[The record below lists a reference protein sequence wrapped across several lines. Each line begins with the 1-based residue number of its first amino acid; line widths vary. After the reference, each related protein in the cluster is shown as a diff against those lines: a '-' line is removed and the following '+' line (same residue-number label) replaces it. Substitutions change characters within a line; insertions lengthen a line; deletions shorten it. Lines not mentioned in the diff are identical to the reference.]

1 MTKQEA
7 IQQRQMAS
15 YTVREVMDSVTG
27 DVDDLDSGGESDIAE
42 DLPFPCPEPVA
53 VKRKTLTLTSRH
65 SYSK

>member
-7 IQQRQMAS
+7 IQLRQMAS

-42 DLPFPCPEPVA
+42 DLPFPCPDPVA
-53 VKRKTLTLTSRH
+53 VKR
-65 SYSK
+65 